1 MMSILRARWPL
12 SFVSWNRLTGP
23 LFDKDLRVAGRRRR
37 SYALRCAYVVVLM
50 TFIASVW
57 ISAVQLPRQM
67 ALQRAQMELA
77 AKTITRGIV
86 WFQFI
91 AAQVVVV
98 MTMSTAISDEV
109 YGRTLGVLMTTPLS
123 SFQLVMGKLFSRLFQ
138 ILLLV
143 ATSLPLLAI
152 VRVLGG
158 IPWDY
163 LLLSLTITLVTVIFV
178 GSMSLFFSTL
188 CRRVYVAAILSAL
201 TVAFWFG
208 VLPFLANMML
218 SDPFSDRQF
227 TRLFSHVNPY
237 ILLQRCTENM
247 ISPRRGAI
255 IGSISGLICCCTF
268 LLFGAAAFLFSAT
281 RLVRLV
287 ALRRVMGQPTFLDL
301 LRPSRLAWSAE
312 TRARRRTRGIRRVV
326 GPAMVWKELT
336 CTLSRRQKL
345 AANLTIGVEV
355 LLVGIAYAFP
365 IIMPALGYEVT
376 HLVFLWTFLSLGV
389 LFTTSVS
396 ATVICSERESRTWP
410 LLLVTPLRNRDIL
423 LGKCAGVLR
432 RCGPIWL
439 PLLAYV
445 VAFSYADCFHGWAV
459 IQVILVVVSAFVF
472 LTATGFYFG
481 MRFERTSEAV
491 TANLLLAGAVWCVL
505 PLVGHWAMVARGSW
519 DDGRFFVGVPFA
531 QMLFLVQTTLEGG
544 DGRIYWFGYPMN
556 VERVTVSMLVSTL
569 AHVLVAF
576 LFLGASLRAFRRRVT

>member
-1 MMSILRARWPL
+1 MSVLRARWPL
-12 SFVSWNRLTGP
+12 EIMGLHRLMGP

-37 SYALRCAYVVVLM
+37 NYALRCAYVVVLM
-50 TFIASVW
+50 TFIVSVW
-57 ISAVQLPRQM
+57 IGVVQLPRQL

-109 YGRTLGVLMTTPLS
+109 YGRTLAVLMTTPLS

-163 LLLSLTITLVTVIFV
+163 LLLSLVITVVTVIFV
-178 GSMSLFFSTL
+178 GSVTLFFSAL
-188 CRRVYVAAILSAL
+188 CRRVYVAMILSAL
-201 TVAFWFG
+201 SVAVLFG

-218 SDPFSDRQF
+218 GDPLFDRRF
-227 TRLFSHVNPY
+227 TLVFSHWNPY
-237 ILLQRCTENM
+237 ILLSRCTEYM
-247 ISPRRGAI
+247 ISPRRST
-255 IGSISGLICCCTF
+255 IGNVSGPFCCCTF
-268 LLFGAAAFLFSAT
+268 LLFGAVAFLSLAT
-281 RLVRLV
+281 YMVRQV
-287 ALRRVMGQPTFLDL
+287 ALRRVMGQPTFVDL
-301 LRPSRLAWSAE
+301 LRPSRWAWPGGK
-312 TRARRRTRGIRRVV
+312 RAKKRARGIRRVV
-326 GPAMVWKELT
+326 GPAMIWKEMT

-345 AANLTIGVEV
+345 AANLTIGIEV

-365 IIMPALGYEVT
+365 IIMPAIGYEVT
-376 HLVFLWTFLSLGV
+376 HVVFLWAFLALGI

-396 ATVICSERESRTWP
+396 ATLIGAEREAQTWP

-445 VAFSYADCFHGWAV
+445 AAFTYADCFQGWAV
-459 IQVILVVVSAFVF
+459 IQVILIIVPAIVF

-481 MRFERTSEAV
+481 MRFNRTTEAV
-491 TANLLLAGAVWCVL
+491 TANLVLAGVVWCIL
-505 PLVGHWAMVARGSW
+505 PLIGHWVMVAYGFH
-519 DDGRFFVGVPFA
+519 DDGRFFSGVPFA
-531 QMLFLVQTTLEGG
+531 QVLFLVGTTLAGG
-544 DGRIYWFGYPMN
+544 NSHYLWFGYPMN
-556 VERVTVSMLVSTL
+556 LSNVTVSMLISM
-569 AHVLVAF
+569 LVHTFVAL
-576 LFLGASLRAFRRRVT
+576 LFLWRAVRAFRRRIT

>member
-1 MMSILRARWPL
+1 MSILRARWPL
-12 SFVSWNRLTGP
+12 SFVGWNRLTGP

-57 ISAVQLPRQM
+57 ISVVEVPRQL

-77 AKTITRGIV
+77 AKVITRGIV

-123 SFQLVMGKLFSRLFQ
+123 SRQLVMGKLFSRLFQ

-158 IPWDY
+158 IPWGY
-163 LLLSLTITLVTVIFV
+163 LLLSLTITLVTVVFV
-178 GSMSLFFSTL
+178 GSVSLFFSTL

-218 SDPFSDRQF
+218 DDPFSDRQF

-237 ILLQRCTENM
+237 ILLQRCTEHM
-247 ISPRRGAI
+247 ISPRRGTAI
-255 IGSISGLICCCTF
+255 GRISGLICCCTF
-268 LLFGAAAFLFSAT
+268 LLFGAAVFLSSAT

-301 LRPSRLAWSAE
+301 LRPGRWAWPGGKRVRE
-312 TRARRRTRGIRRVV
+312 RTRGIRRVV

-355 LLVGIAYAFP
+355 LLVGIAYVFP
-365 IIMPALGYEVT
+365 IIMPALGYAGA
-376 HLVFLWTFLSLGV
+376 HLLFLWTFLSLGV

-396 ATVICSERESRTWP
+396 ATVIGSERESRTWS

-439 PLLAYV
+439 PLLAYMA
-445 VAFSYADCFHGWAV
+445 AFTYADCFHGWAV
-459 IQVILVVVSAFVF
+459 PQMVLIVITAFVF

-481 MRFERTSEAV
+481 MRFERMSEAV
-491 TANLLLAGAVWCVL
+491 TANLVLAGVVWCVL
-505 PLVGHWAMVARGSW
+505 PLLGHWVLVALGS
-519 DDGRFFVGVPFA
+519 DSHGEAFAAVPFA
-531 QMLFLVQTTLEGG
+531 QVLLLLVTTLEGG
-544 DGRIYWFGYPMN
+544 GDSYYWFGARLN
-556 VERVTVSMLVSTL
+556 GGNATALMLVSTL
-569 AHVLVAF
+569 VHCLIALVF
-576 LFLGASLRAFRRRVT
+576 LWCAVRAFRRRAA

>member
-1 MMSILRARWPL
+1 MGLHW
-12 SFVSWNRLTGP
+12 LTGP

-57 ISAVQLPRQM
+57 ISVVQMPRQM

-77 AKTITRGIV
+77 AKVITRGIV

-91 AAQVVVV
+91 AVQVVVV

-109 YGRTLGVLMTTPLS
+109 YGRTLAVLMTTPLS

-158 IPWDY
+158 IPWGY

-178 GSMSLFFSTL
+178 GSVSLFFSTL

-201 TVAFWFG
+201 SVAFLFG
-208 VLPFLANMML
+208 ALPFLMVLML
-218 SDPFSDRQF
+218 NDPLSDRQL
-227 TRLFSHVNPY
+227 TWMFSHVNPY
-237 ILLQRCTENM
+237 VLLHRCTEYM
-247 ISPRRGAI
+247 ISPRRGALV
-255 IGSISGLICCCTF
+255 GISSPICCCAF
-268 LLFGAAAFLFSAT
+268 LLVGAVSFLSSSM
-281 RLVRLV
+281 RLVRRV
-287 ALRRVMGQPTFLDL
+287 ALRRVMGQPTFVDY
-301 LRPSRLAWSAE
+301 LRPGRWTRPGCA
-312 TRARRRTRGIRRVV
+312 RARRRAREIRRVV

-336 CTLSRRQKL
+336 CTLSHRQKL

-365 IIMPALGYEVT
+365 IIMPAIGYEVT
-376 HLVFLWTFLSLGV
+376 HLVFLWAFLALGI

-396 ATVICSERESRTWP
+396 ATLICAERESRTWS

-445 VAFSYADCFHGWAV
+445 VAFTYADCFHGWAV
-459 IQVILVVVSAFVF
+459 IQVILIIVSAIVF

-481 MRFERTSEAV
+481 MRFARTTEAV
-491 TANLLLAGAVWCVL
+491 TANLVLAGVVWCIL
-505 PLVGHWAMVARGSW
+505 PLVGHWITVAHGSW
-519 DDGRFFVGVPFA
+519 DDGRFFAGVPFA
-531 QMLFLVQTTLEGG
+531 QAFLLLGTTLEGG
-544 DGRIYWFGYPMN
+544 DSYRLWFGYPMN
-556 VERVTVSMLVSTL
+556 AANVTVSMLISMLV
-569 AHVLVAF
+569 HILVAL
-576 LFLGASLRAFRRRVT
+576 LFLGCAVRAFRHRVT